1 MASPIDVKKL
11 LSDSGVV
18 DIQFDQNEVRVFID
32 LQTLVEKFVEYL
44 RTINK
49 MVINYDV
56 DYVKKR
62 IVLKIPV
69 SELQRI
75 VTQQTGLSSV
85 KLF

>member
-32 LQTLVEKFVEYL
+32 LQTLIEKFVEYL

-62 IVLKIPV
+62 VVLKIPV
-69 SELQRI
+69 SELQRV

>member
-32 LQTLVEKFVEYL
+32 LQTLIEKFVEYL

-85 KLF
+85 KFF

>member
-32 LQTLVEKFVEYL
+32 LQTLIEKFVEYL

-62 IVLKIPV
+62 VVLKIPV

-85 KLF
+85 KFF